1 VKIVIDMNLAPVWV
15 QVFQREGWECQH
27 WSQIGDPRATDGEI
41 MAWAR
46 TNGFIVFTHDLD
58 FSALLAATQAQG
70 PSVLQVRAQN
80 VLPDHLGEIVVRTLR
95 QFDSILADGALISVD
110 EARARVRVLPLMR

>member
-1 VKIVIDMNLAPVWV
+1 MKIVIDMNLAPAWV
-15 QVFQREGWECQH
+15 HVFEHEGWECRH
-27 WSQIGDPRATDGEI
+27 WSEVGDPCATDREI

-46 TNGFIVFTHDLD
+46 SNDFIVFTHDLD

-70 PSVLQVRAQN
+70 PSVVQVRAQN
-80 VLPDHLGEIVVRTLR
+80 VLPDHLGKIVVRTLR

-110 EARARVRVLPLMR
+110 EARARVRILPLMR